1 MPDKTRI
8 ETRIETQR
16 RPVVLPLR
24 GAEVLVAVRGPSP
37 GEGGRE
43 KRRGDAGRRGRGC
56 GLARPHRE
64 LRPLGAVLAEPT
76 APLFVLGMAGIGDYR
91 RRSRRKELL
100 LTFGQTDVTR

>member
-43 KRRGDAGRRGRGC
+43 KAKVRPAPAPPAPPASARGAARRAPRTPRPAPRLESAVSSFGEVGKLELGC
-56 GLARPHRE
+56 
-64 LRPLGAVLAEPT
+64 
-76 APLFVLGMAGIGDYR
+76 
-91 RRSRRKELL
+91 K
-100 LTFGQTDVTR
+100 